1 MRASSQAGSRRRAS
15 ELYAPPRSA
24 VVAIDR
30 SIAGFSNAQFCA
42 RASVLLHGLALP
54 LLCDM
59 SWKAYQG
66 ALETARRAAPAA
78 SLFAAASA
86 GVIFVAD
93 HVLQYNV
100 AHLVTKEELRMQS
113 QELRSDLASLRAAD
127 LRAGMRAVP
136 VLEGRTEAL
145 LAGQPRRS
153 WWW

>member
-1 MRASSQAGSRRRAS
+1 
-15 ELYAPPRSA
+15 
-24 VVAIDR
+24 
-30 SIAGFSNAQFCA
+30 
-42 RASVLLHGLALP
+42 
-54 LLCDM
+54 M

-100 AHLVTKEELRMQS
+100 AHLVTKEELRTQS

-127 LRAGMRAVP
+127 LRADLRAVP
-136 VLEGRTEAL
+136 VLEGRTEDL